1 MLDDRRDAVR
11 GIKGLSKKFK
21 ADVGSQC
28 VDVLIGVITNDR
40 MDAEIVSLAIETLLN
55 VMERSSSDIETED
68 SKMSIQFSEDFVRKS
83 ENITLLLNLL
93 EDFDFQVRRP
103 TVCLLTALMLNK
115 LTEMQEAILVSPMA
129 ISKVMDL
136 LQDSREIIRNDTLLL
151 LVQLTQSNKQIQKI
165 VAFENAFDRLLAI
178 IRDEGFSDGGI
189 IVQDC
194 LTILQNLLVG
204 NNSNQ
209 SFFREASLINQLVPF
224 FQFKPV
230 KSGSESAWSPQKA
243 TNIYQMLKL
252 VRTLVQPSNPQQSI
266 STCQKLMKQ
275 CGLLELL
282 CALMF
287 ASGVP
292 TEVLTETINTVAE
305 VIRGCLDNQQYFES
319 VTTPSDPP
327 RPAILAILMS
337 MVTEKQPLT
346 LRLAALYC
354 FQCFVYKNDAGQTKI
369 INTLLPSSSE
379 TSISS
384 GQVLIAGLFGSDP
397 LSNWCTAIALANSLN
412 DALKPQLLRV
422 QLSMQGK
429 GQVTLLQQITMFLSS
444 RSDLRV
450 QTRIGLFILLCT
462 WLADCSIA
470 VAQFLSDGSN
480 ISFLIGQLEQNY
492 SSETGQLSRCL
503 CATLLGICLAFHD
516 GTSSEYTTET
526 LRQIITHRIGKD
538 AFQQC
543 LSHISSSEFYTQAA
557 KSPHIRATSLD
568 GVCFDHGFVT
578 LFKRLSDVIA
588 RSLDPDSAPQNAPPP
603 TANGTEIQNIST
615 SIDDHDSIVG
625 QYKELI
631 RDQDEEL
638 TALREKYAALERA
651 HMSDIASLQQQLTT
665 IQGLKNQLAEVS
677 KMQGSVQS
685 EAEGSR
691 VTEEVE
697 QLKSTIISLQRVQ
710 DSQRGELASKNVRI
724 EQLQH
729 ELEEL
734 RGSQAQQSGS
744 NTEEI
749 ARLKEEND
757 ELRAENEALLTEKEA
772 IDNQLR
778 ELQDKQTSPNTT
790 ATHINPTQ
798 LTELQQQV
806 KQLQMKCG
814 DLEEKNQFSEKEQE
828 DLLILL
834 ANNDVK
840 IKKYRSLLIDNHI
853 EVPEDEESDEEDD
866 ESEDGDEVD

>member
-1 MLDDRRDAVR
+1 MDDRRDAVR
-11 GIKGLSKKFK
+11 GIKGLSKKYK
-21 ADVGSQC
+21 AEVGSQC
-28 VDVLIGVITNDR
+28 VDVLVSVITNDR
-40 MDAEIVSLAIETLLN
+40 MDAEIVSLAVESLLN
-55 VMERSSSDIETED
+55 VMERSSSDVETED
-68 SKMSIQFSEDFVRKS
+68 SKMCIQFSEEFLKNS
-83 ENITLLLNLL
+83 ENVTLLLNLL

-103 TVCLLTALMLNK
+103 TVCLLTVLMLNK
-115 LTEMQEAILVSPMA
+115 LTKMQEAILVSPMA

-151 LVQLTQSNKQIQKI
+151 LVQLTESNKQIQKI

-178 IRDEGFSDGGI
+178 IREEGFSDGGI

-194 LTILQNLLVG
+194 ITILHNLLVG

-230 KSGSESAWSPQKA
+230 KSGSESAWSQQKA
-243 TNIYQMLKL
+243 INIYQMLAL
-252 VRTLVQPSNPQQSI
+252 VRTLVQPSNPQQST

-282 CALMF
+282 CSLMF
-287 ASGVP
+287 AGGVP

-305 VIRGCLDNQQYFES
+305 VIRGCLENQQYFAS

-337 MVTEKQPLT
+337 MVTEKQILT
-346 LRLAALYC
+346 LRLVALYC
-354 FQCFVYKNDAGQTKI
+354 FQCFVYKNELGQTQI

-397 LSNWCTAIALANSLN
+397 LSNWCTAIALANSLH
-412 DALKPQLLRV
+412 DSLKPQLLRV

-444 RSDLRV
+444 RSDLKV
-450 QTRIGLFILLCT
+450 QTRIGLCILLCT

-470 VAQFLSDGSN
+470 VAQFLSEASN
-480 ISFLIGQLEQNY
+480 ISFLIGQLEQSY
-492 SSETGQLSRCL
+492 SSETDQISRCL

-516 GTSSEYTTET
+516 SASSEYTTET
-526 LRQIITHRIGKD
+526 LRQIITHRIGQD
-538 AFQQC
+538 TFRQC

-557 KSPHIRATSLD
+557 KVPHIRAISLD

-578 LFKRLSDVIA
+578 LFKRLSDVII
-588 RSLDPDSAPQNAPPP
+588 RSLDPQNVPSPSS
-603 TANGTEIQNIST
+603 NGTDAQNVST

-631 RDQDEEL
+631 RDQDVEL
-638 TALREKYAALERA
+638 TSLRSKYAALQSA
-651 HMSDIASLQQQLTT
+651 HVNDTKALQQQLLT
-665 IQGLKNQLAEVS
+665 IEALKNQLAEVS
-677 KMQGSVQS
+677 TLQGSVRS
-685 EAEGSR
+685 ESGGSAS

-697 QLKSTIISLQRVQ
+697 QLKSEITSLQRVQ
-710 DSQRGELASKNVRI
+710 ESQRGELATKNVRI

-729 ELEEL
+729 ELEGLRNSQMQSSATNADEL
-734 RGSQAQQSGS
+734 V
-744 NTEEI
+744 
-749 ARLKEEND
+749 RLKEESAQ
-757 ELRAENEALLTEKEA
+757 LRAENEALLTERDA
-772 IDNQLR
+772 MDSQLR
-778 ELQDKQTSPNTT
+778 ELQDKQT
-790 ATHINPTQ
+790 ATNAIEPTVSSVQ

-814 DLEEKNQFSEKEQE
+814 DLQEKNTMAEKEQE
-828 DLLILL
+828 DLLVLL
-834 ANNDVK
+834 ADHDSKVNR
-840 IKKYRSLLIDNHI
+840 YRSLLVENGI
-853 EVPEDEESDEEDD
+853 ELPEDEESEDD
-866 ESEDGDEVD
+866 GSEGGEEVD